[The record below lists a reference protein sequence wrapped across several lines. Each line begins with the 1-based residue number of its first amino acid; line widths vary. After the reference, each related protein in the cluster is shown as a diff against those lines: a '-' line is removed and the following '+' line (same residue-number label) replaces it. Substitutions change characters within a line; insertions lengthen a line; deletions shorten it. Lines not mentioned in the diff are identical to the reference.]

1 MLIVAGFHVP
11 VTPLGAVLDNMG
23 ATLPTQKA
31 GIAAKSEIVGGFTVT
46 FKVCVVEHCPALG
59 VKV

>member
-1 MLIVAGFHVP
+1 MTGFHVP

-31 GIAAKSEIVGGFTVT
+31 GIAAKSEVVCGFTVT
-46 FKVCVVEHCPALG
+46 IKVCEVEHCPALG